1 MSKSRPN
8 IEADSDR
15 SPLSLSGDIL
25 SYYVGDRAWRKPLV
39 ITASV
44 EWHLGVSGEPVNT
57 FLAKNEPKTK
67 ITAQLPDQRITL
79 QPIYAVYSYG
89 HPDHA
94 RPAQQGRDA
103 LHVTN
108 KWGQS
113 WLLTQPTPLIRAA
126 SDADY
131 LSATA

>member
-25 SYYVGDRAWRKPLV
+25 SCYVGDRAWRKPLV

-44 EWHLGVSGEPVNT
+44 EWHLGASDEPVNT

-67 ITAQLPDQRITL
+67 LHRNIPFLP
-79 QPIYAVYSYG
+79 A
-89 HPDHA
+89 HMNH
-94 RPAQQGRDA
+94 
-103 LHVTN
+103 
-108 KWGQS
+108 GQA
-113 WLLTQPTPLIRAA
+113 TPM
-126 SDADY
+126 
-131 LSATA
+131 